1 MAEEDL
7 TQPAETVDDQ
17 VEVEIPAK
25 KDILTIIREWPL
37 SRKLSLAAVTVISLT
52 LFAVIIIQAKHA
64 DYQLLYANLSEKD
77 AGSVVTWLKGQR
89 IDYQLKNGGKNIW
102 ISADRIY
109 ETRLDLAANSIPSG
123 GGVGFEV
130 FDKQSFALTDFVQ
143 KVNYTRALQGELA
156 RTVTSLAPVESTR
169 VHLAL
174 PEKRLFKNQQKLT
187 TASVIV
193 TLVPGRTLDK
203 AQVQGIIHLISGSV
217 TGLSAENVT
226 VINANGKI
234 LEGLDTDKDEQH
246 ISVDMLAFQ
255 QEVEHRLELRAQDL
269 LDKTMG
275 YGKAMVRITAQ
286 LDFAK
291 VEKTEELYDGDDP
304 VIRSQQVQDESNGSK
319 SSGGIPGVQSNLQGN
334 TQGQVVSGPASNKSS
349 SIINYEISK
358 TVSKIVNPV
367 GTVKSISVSVLIA
380 DKSAPATE
388 EGGEPVLTP
397 RTEKEIKAIETM
409 VATALGLDKERGD
422 NISVTSMPFMD
433 KAEEELVAEGM
444 PQNLLYEYLP
454 LLKIG
459 LLSVG
464 VLLFYFFLVRP
475 IIKTMKGEVTAHN
488 KTIAELEKEA
498 LEREKAAAEE
508 QKELEEPEEEEIVP
522 DTILSMR
529 HQVMQNQVP
538 TAYIIKKWINEG

>member
-7 TQPAETVDDQ
+7 TQTAETVEDQ

-25 KDILTIIREWPL
+25 KNLFTLIQEWPL
-37 SRKLSLAAVTVISLT
+37 SRKISLAAVTVISLA
-52 LFAVIIIQAKHA
+52 LFAVIIIQAKQA
-64 DYQLLYANLSEKD
+64 DYQLLYANLTEKD
-77 AGSVVTWLKGQR
+77 AGSVVSWLKGQK
-89 IDYQLKNGGKNIW
+89 ITYQLKNGGKNIW
-102 ISADRIY
+102 IAADKIY

-187 TASVIV
+187 TASIIV

-203 AQVQGIIHLISGSV
+203 DQVQGIIHLISGSV

-226 VINANGKI
+226 VISANGKI
-234 LEGLDTDKDEQH
+234 LEGLDTDKDEQR

-275 YGKAMVRITAQ
+275 YGKAMVRITAL

-291 VEKTEELYDGDDP
+291 VEKTEEFFDGDDP
-304 VIRSQQVQDESNGSK
+304 VIRSQQVQDESSGSK

-334 TQGQVVSGPASNKSS
+334 TQGQVSSGPASNKSS

-367 GTVKSISVSVLIA
+367 GTIKSISVSVLIA
-380 DKSAPATE
+380 DKIQPPAE
-388 EGGEPVLTP
+388 ENGELVVTP
-397 RTEKEIKAIETM
+397 RTEKEIKSIETM

-433 KAEEELVAEGM
+433 NAEEELVAEGM

-475 IIKTMKGEVTAHN
+475 IIKTMKGEVTSHN

-498 LEREKAAAEE
+498 LEREKAAAEA
-508 QKELEEPEEEEIVP
+508 QNQPEEPEEEEIIP
-522 DTILSMR
+522 DSILSMR
-529 HQVMQNQVP
+529 QKVMHNQVP

>member
-7 TQPAETVDDQ
+7 TQTAETVEDQ

-25 KDILTIIREWPL
+25 KNLFTLIQEWPL
-37 SRKLSLAAVTVISLT
+37 SRKISLAAVTVISLA
-52 LFAVIIIQAKHA
+52 LFAVIIIQAKQA
-64 DYQLLYANLSEKD
+64 DYQLLYANLTEKD
-77 AGSVVTWLKGQR
+77 AGSVVSWLKGQK
-89 IDYQLKNGGKNIW
+89 ISYQLKNGGKNIW
-102 ISADRIY
+102 IAADKIY

-187 TASVIV
+187 TASIIV

-203 AQVQGIIHLISGSV
+203 DQVQGIIHLISGSV

-226 VINANGKI
+226 VISANGKI
-234 LEGLDTDKDEQH
+234 LEGLDTDKDEQR

-275 YGKAMVRITAQ
+275 YGKAMVRITAL

-291 VEKTEELYDGDDP
+291 VEKTEEFFDGDDP
-304 VIRSQQVQDESNGSK
+304 VIRSQQVQDESSGSK

-334 TQGQVVSGPASNKSS
+334 TQGQVSSGPASNKSS

-367 GTVKSISVSVLIA
+367 GTIKSISVSVLIA
-380 DKSAPATE
+380 DKIQPPAE
-388 EGGEPVLTP
+388 ENGELVVTP
-397 RTEKEIKAIETM
+397 RTEKEIKSIETM

-433 KAEEELVAEGM
+433 NAEEELVAEGM

-475 IIKTMKGEVTAHN
+475 IIKTMKGEVTSHN

-498 LEREKAAAEE
+498 LEREKAAAEA
-508 QKELEEPEEEEIVP
+508 QNQPEEPEEEEIIP
-522 DTILSMR
+522 DSILSMR
-529 HQVMQNQVP
+529 QKVMHNQVP